1 MSYSVP
7 LPLLDLLI
15 HSRFLAFTLI
25 MADRDKISTQDH
37 AEQASRAPYD
47 YGGNPL
53 AHSLTQDGAPL
64 FPAFGGYFQP
74 GLYKPP
80 ASQIANPVPLG
91 LAGFALTTF
100 LLSLINLG
108 TLGLSHPNIVI
119 GPALAYG
126 GLIQLLAG
134 MWDIALGNTF
144 GGTALSSYGGFWISI
159 AIVLTP
165 GGFAIEEAYGN
176 PSNGNFYAAFG
187 MCVDPSS
194 QPNPC
199 YALT

>member
-1 MSYSVP
+1 
-7 LPLLDLLI
+7 
-15 HSRFLAFTLI
+15 
-25 MADRDKISTQDH
+25 MADQDKISHSDHQDH
-37 AEQASRAPYD
+37 APATNGAQKPADAPYD

-53 AHSLTQDGAPL
+53 ARQLTDDGTPMY
-64 FPAFGGYFQP
+64 PAFGGYFQP

-100 LLSLINLG
+100 LLSLVNLG
-108 TLGLSHPNIVI
+108 TLGLSQPNIVV
-119 GPALAYG
+119 GPAFAYG

-159 AIVLTP
+159 GIILTP
-165 GGFAIEEAYGN
+165 GGFDIESSYPNSGD
-176 PSNGNFYAAFG
+176 FYAAFG
-187 MCVDPSS
+187 MYVSPFIRVVRVI
-194 QPNPC
+194 
-199 YALT
+199 LT